1 MRGARVS
8 SIRFFSLPPRV
19 WPFSNASVSQPRLD
33 ERCFVHVCVYIV
45 VSHGPTTFLGWSRS
59 GVVDSVRRHVEGTM
73 GMLRRSPRSPPPSPL
88 RTVGSTLPFNPWF
101 RKGFELGSTARVGS
115 TCLAEPSG
123 SDRLSHP
130 PTPPCATG
138 ADVGWRTWTR
148 PPPGRLES
156 ASTHVWRTNH
166 PRTREDKESRPR
178 DGPSRCVPDLRA
190 TCRAQDRKERMRAHP
205 SGRGRAQQGTTNLR
219 NTRQQNTYSNEGDE
233 SKRMRDCGNAQLI
246 DPIESRC
253 VLHSTPP

>member
-8 SIRFFSLPPRV
+8 SIRFFSLPPCV
-19 WPFSNASVSQPRLD
+19 WPFSNVCFSQPRLD

-59 GVVDSVRRHVEGTM
+59 GVVETVRRHVKGTM
-73 GMLRRSPRSPPPSPL
+73 GMLRRSPGSPSPL
-88 RTVGSTLPFNPWF
+88 RTVGSILPFNPWF
-101 RKGFELGSTARVGS
+101 RKGVELGSTPPRVGS

-123 SDRLSHP
+123 SDRPSHLP
-130 PTPPCATG
+130 SCATG
-138 ADVGWRTWTR
+138 AGIGWWTWTR

-156 ASTHVWRTNH
+156 TSTHVWRTNH
-166 PRTREDKESRPR
+166 PRTREDVESSPR
-178 DGPSRCVPDLRA
+178 DGPSRCVPDPRA
-190 TCRAQDRKERMRAHP
+190 TRRAQDRKERMRAHP

-219 NTRQQNTYSNEGDE
+219 NTRQRNTYSSEGDE
-233 SKRMRDCGNAQLI
+233 SKRMRDCWNAQLI